1 MSWFGCTK
9 PFFHRNVNTDHAESV
24 LSAPTLCFYYT
35 VWRFCCCSW
44 CLRTQ
49 RKKAGAQSRQLEKK
63 NMKTKFKGEKKRNP
77 TAGICHTD
85 MFTGRPF
92 WQVSRPHSYGGGGG
106 APPEAH
112 TITTLWWHLKEEAVL
127 HRHSPASCLFT
138 DLYRETFSAA
148 LYIQLNQGMSTFYAF
163 FTLFCMEKDW
173 DIFINVHE

>member
-1 MSWFGCTK
+1 MQNLFYQ
-9 PFFHRNVNTDHAESV
+9 PH
-24 LSAPTLCFYYT
+24 LCFFYYT
-35 VWRFCCCSW
+35 VWHFGCCSW

-49 RKKAGAQSRQLEKK
+49 RKKAGVESRQLEREK
-63 NMKTKFKGEKKRNP
+63 NPRNKIQRGKKRNP
-77 TAGICHTD
+77 TGGICHAD

-92 WQVSRPHSYGGGGG
+92 WQVSGPHSYGGGGG
-106 APPEAH
+106 APPAAH

-148 LYIQLNQGMSTFYAF
+148 FYFQLNQGTSNFYPF

-173 DIFINVHE
+173 AIFINVLE